1 MSLDFTSNELANSAT
16 FGVEPCFFHFHVGN
30 SFSTILYSSSLKVNV
45 SVCLQTRLR
54 VHYIFILCNYTGAQ
68 MLKIPQRMQAT
79 SQKGRIVK
87 VRESKT
93 LKFSGGS
100 HSPPMVVVVLVRDK

>member
-16 FGVEPCFFHFHVGN
+16 FGVEPCFFPFFDVGHA
-30 SFSTILYSSSLKVNV
+30 FPTILYSSSLKVNV
-45 SVCLQTRLR
+45 SVCLPTRLR

-100 HSPPMVVVVLVRDK
+100 HSPPMVVVVRDK